1 MVLLSTILVLSYQQS
16 MEFLKSKKIAAP
28 KSKKAAP
35 LCCMEIFTG
44 YEKTAA
50 FWELRENGF
59 AADCLREPEVRE
71 VWRGCRGYCQ
81 RGRDVCAAHARA
93 QQRQRAESA
102 SLIQT
107 FVRRW
112 LSTRSRPLARAHA
125 HVTLV
130 REPPGRQVVLADS
143 SNLIPWAFTIFKSVW
158 PGSRRRVLRM

>member
-1 MVLLSTILVLSYQQS
+1 
-16 MEFLKSKKIAAP
+16 MEFLKSKNAAP

-44 YEKTAA
+44 YEKLEASPAA

-59 AADCLREPEVRE
+59 AADRLVEPEVRE

-81 RGRDVCAAHARA
+81 RGLDVCAAHARA

-112 LSTRSRPLARAHA
+112 LSTRSRPLARARA

-130 REPPGRQVVLADS
+130 REPQGRQVVLVNS
-143 SNLIPWAFTIFKSVW
+143 SNLIPWVFTIFKNVW
-158 PGSRRRVLRM
+158 PGGRRRVIRM

>member
-16 MEFLKSKKIAAP
+16 MEFLKSKK
-28 KSKKAAP
+28 AAP

-44 YEKTAA
+44 YEKPAA

-59 AADCLREPEVRE
+59 PADRLVEPEVRE

-81 RGRDVCAAHARA
+81 RGLDVCAAHARA

-130 REPPGRQVVLADS
+130 REPLGRQVVLADS
-143 SNLIPWAFTIFKSVW
+143 SNLIPWAFTIFNGW